1 MATVTPNFNW
11 PVPTST
17 DLVKDG
23 ATAIE
28 ALGDS
33 IDASLVDLKGGTTG
47 QVLSKNSNTDMDFTW
62 VTDPGGDITGV
73 TAGTGISGGGTSG
86 TVTVTNSMAT
96 AIDAKGDLIPG
107 TGADTFSRLA
117 VGANETRLVADSAE
131 ATGLKYVADT
141 TNYAIAAKGDLL
153 AGTAAD
159 TLAALSV
166 GTNGQVLT
174 ADSAQ
179 ATGLKWASAAGG
191 YTPTLTLLNSG
202 GTSLTG
208 STTTISGIS
217 GKQWLYFY
225 VVGASTNT
233 ASNSAIAFQLNT
245 DTGSNYLQAGLIDI
259 GGGVS
264 GYGNTD
270 TFFPIGLTGA
280 TTGTVSGYGQVWNA
294 NATTPKPFMTFGSG
308 TGSGYRSYYD
318 IGHYAGTSAISSISL
333 TCTAGTFDAGTI
345 YVYGA

>member
-1 MATVTPNFNW
+1 MAAG
-11 PVPTST
+11 
-17 DLVKDG
+17 LG
-23 ATAIE
+23 YIE
-28 ALGDS
+28 F
-33 IDASLVDLKGGTTG
+33 TTG
-47 QVLSKNSNTDMDFTW
+47 DVLTAASANGYLASQVVMVFASAAARTSAIASPQEGMISYLKDTNATQYYSGSAW
-62 VTDPGGDITGV
+62 VSVGGSSPLT
-73 TAGTGISGGGTSG
+73 T
-86 TVTVTNSMAT
+86 
-96 AIDAKGDLIPG
+96 KGDLY
-107 TGADTFSRLA
+107 TYSTTDARL
-117 VGANETRLVADSAE
+117 G
-131 ATGLKYVADT
+131 
-141 TNYAIAAKGDLL
+141 
-153 AGTAAD
+153 
-159 TLAALSV
+159 V

-174 ADSAQ
+174 ADSAE
-179 ATGLKWASAAGG
+179 ATGLKWATAGGG

-202 GTSLTG
+202 GTSLSG
-208 STTTISGIS
+208 STTTVSGIS
-217 GKQWLYFY
+217 AKQWLYFY

-280 TTGTVSGYGQVWNA
+280 AAGTVSGYGQVWNA
-294 NATTPKPFMTFGSG
+294 NATTPKPFMTFGAG

-333 TCTAGTFDAGTI
+333 TCTAGSFDAGTI